1 MVTTALNLFKNHFVD
16 LVSIDD
22 SNNDEQNYAPPTMF
36 ERDKKLTRTALDWSE
51 LVKVAILGN

>member
-22 SNNDEQNYAPPTMF
+22 SNNDEQNYAPATMF